1 MRCGGCGRVS
11 PENAIFCESCGSR
24 LGMPQFG
31 PAPPETSEP
40 ASKDIKAP
48 LAMLILGIVIIAIGG
63 IIYAM
68 AVSNVFHNAT
78 NTYPND
84 PFGTMDQVSEDMSLV
99 FGAYAMMAVGGLICV
114 LGVVLII
121 LRMA

>member
-78 NTYPND
+78 NAYPND

>member
-1 MRCGGCGRVS
+1 
-11 PENAIFCESCGSR
+11 
-24 LGMPQFG
+24 MPQFG

-99 FGAYAMMAVGGLICV
+99 FGAYAMMAVGGLVCV